1 MTLRRAEI
9 EELIWMLSFQFKSEF
24 QMIFFFIGIKEQN

>member
-24 QMIFFFIGIKEQN
+24 QTIFLIGIKEQN